1 MKSLARSFM
10 SSVAVSRSSLVQALG
25 SKTNQYATMD
35 AGGQNLQ
42 QMQQANQ
49 AAEMLI
55 RQMGVKMIQ
64 QIYSQTVNPANTP
77 VLYVQPRPVGLVL
90 GFIVEVNA
98 TLAQPDA
105 AYALTSFGPANAL
118 SQIRFDDL
126 SNVTRIQTTGWHL
139 HCINSAKGQVPY
151 AAVRTNTSY
160 PVAFGNTFGGN
171 LASNQA
177 QNVIQAASTYDA
189 THYAQGVQMMYWV
202 PMAYSSQDY
211 RGAYYANVVNA
222 NAQLQLTINPSNQ
235 AFVAATA
242 NPVNAVYQSTAGTT
256 GAWGTSFTVNV
267 YQVWMDQLPVANGAP
282 VLPQWSLAVIYDI
295 KNSSNPG
302 VTANQDFPVSYSNWR
317 EFLST
322 TAIYSNPNSGVMP
335 TAGSDI
341 NYWALQQ
348 ANSTNILKYTPKY
361 NGLFARSIIGDD
373 FPTGVYYFDSRN
385 KPISTVQFGNQQLIL
400 NASTVNSGAQVLVG
414 FEAFSYQNTIVGAAS
429 LSSGT

>member
-1 MKSLARSFM
+1 MTKYSGSVARSI
-10 SSVAVSRSSLVQALG
+10 SSVARSQISR
-25 SKTNQYATMD
+25 TMQYATMD
-35 AGGQNLQ
+35 AARPDP
-42 QMQQANQ
+42 MAANA

-55 RQMGVKMIQ
+55 RTRGIKMMQ
-64 QIYSQTVNPANTP
+64 QIYSKTVNPANEP

-90 GFIVEVNA
+90 GFIVEVVA
-98 TLAQPDA
+98 TLAAPTL
-105 AYALTSFGPANAL
+105 AYALTPFGPANAL

-151 AAVRTNTSY
+151 GAVRTNTSY
-160 PVAFGNTFGGN
+160 PVAFGNVFGGN
-171 LASNQA
+171 LAANQS
-177 QNVIQAASTYDA
+177 QNIIQAASVYDA
-189 THYAQGVQMMYWV
+189 THYAQGLQMMYWV
-202 PMAYSSQDY
+202 PLAYSMTDL

-222 NAQLQLTINPSNQ
+222 NANLQLTINPSNQ
-235 AFVAATA
+235 AFVGSTA
-242 NPVNAVYQSTAGTT
+242 DPTQAVYQATT
-256 GAWGTSFTVNV
+256 GSGGGWGTSFTVNV
-267 YQVWMDQLPVANGAP
+267 YQVWYDQLPVANGLP

-302 VTANQDFPVSYSNWR
+302 VTANTDFPVSYSNWR

-322 TAIYSNPNSGVMP
+322 VAIYDNPSAGVYG
-335 TAGSDI
+335 TAGADI

-348 ANSTNILKYTPKY
+348 ANSTNIFKYTPKY
-361 NGLFARSIIGDD
+361 NGLFARSILGDD
-373 FPTGVYYFDSRN
+373 FPTNVYYFDSRN

-400 NASTVNSGAQVLVG
+400 NASTVNTNAQVLVG